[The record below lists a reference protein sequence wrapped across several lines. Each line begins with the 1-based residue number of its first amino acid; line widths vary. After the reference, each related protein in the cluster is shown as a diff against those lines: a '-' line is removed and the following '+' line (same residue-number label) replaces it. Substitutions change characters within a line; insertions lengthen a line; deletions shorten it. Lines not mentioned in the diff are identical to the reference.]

1 MDGNRSVAGQRLGG
15 AGAVRRRATGWRSGA
30 GPEALF
36 DEGFRHELEQAG
48 LDAAVAALYEYP
60 GPWWRCVATDDDRR
74 LEVEGGVLSPDPGSG
89 QSIGRVVL
97 SGFEGV
103 GDGVLD
109 DVGDVMV
116 GDGVD
121 RFAA

>member
-1 MDGNRSVAGQRLGG
+1 MDGNRSVAGQRLVALVPFD
-15 AGAVRRRATGWRSGA
+15 AGRQGWRSGA

-48 LDAAVAALYEYP
+48 LDAAVAGLVRVP